1 MLLLFLFGFLL
12 GFFLGCHKHLLLRF
26 PAVGFIIERGSKQGT
41 QARNFN
47 LKTLPH
53 FVGAAII
60 MAQQI
65 VCQEKNIILEIFSE
79 KVRQVV
85 RWILSV

>member
-1 MLLLFLFGFLL
+1 
-12 GFFLGCHKHLLLRF
+12 
-26 PAVGFIIERGSKQGT
+26 VGFNREEANRT

-65 VCQEKNIILEIFSE
+65 VCQEKNIILEIFLGDLLM
-79 KVRQVV
+79 K
-85 RWILSV
+85 